1 MSKFITISNEFEQAR
16 KKYTNQAM
24 DLLVLELYDKLKEF
38 NVFNASY
45 HYHLTFDGW
54 NYYKTYNDCQK
65 SAGELISMLMDL
77 QEKDGNT
84 WSFYIENSQG
94 DPKYFIE
101 YNGYEFDSG
110 TIGGDY

>member
-1 MSKFITISNEFEQAR
+1 
-16 KKYTNQAM
+16 
-24 DLLVLELYDKLKEF
+24 
-38 NVFNASY
+38 
-45 HYHLTFDGW
+45 
-54 NYYKTYNDCQK
+54 
-65 SAGELISMLMDL
+65 MLMDL